1 MQSFKAM
8 TTPPTNS
15 DLFCHS
21 PFYLRGGD
29 DSARNQTRFADLGE
43 LEQST
48 GFHQNDAVDLSRSS
62 IYNNLQF
69 GGLTANIGSAELGS
83 AGTEVETGQFMLQKG
98 TALMVGG
105 GSLGNGNFEN
115 WGDSGMADNS
125 QQTDTSTD
133 VDTDDKN
140 QLTLFKMGDGEA
152 LPRVIHQTL
161 SHGVQHGALVVDSMD
176 ESKGRTGDQKTLRR
190 LAQNREAARKSRL
203 RKKAYVQQLEHSRV
217 KLTRLEQELQRARQQ
232 GIFIAAGSSG
242 DQSLSIGSNG
252 SSHFSYVMNNVIIL
266 IDFVINLNSDNLVHV
281 SPGCAIRCPFGEVSL
296 FALLMPLAF
305 FFDFAGSCVAVV
317 LESVE
322 KRNTVV
328 FFLRPRIVT
337 IVGIDS

>member
-140 QLTLFKMGDGEA
+140 Q
-152 LPRVIHQTL
+152 